1 MIPPEPLF
9 FGPAARPRFGWI
21 HRPASGDARA
31 GLIICD
37 PFGYEAVCA
46 HRSLRHFAEAVGA
59 VGVAALRFD
68 YDGTG
73 DSAGSDRD
81 PGRLTEWVT
90 SIRDA
95 IDTLRARTGVERIFV
110 LGVRLGAALAVL
122 AARDR
127 RDVDGVIAF
136 APVVSGRAYLRELRA
151 LQMSLGIA
159 APPIG
164 HTPSADEREAVGFVL
179 TPETLESVG
188 QIDLA
193 KTDTRPARQVLLLER
208 DDLPGPDAWATAMS
222 EAGTGVTRLRLPGY
236 ASMVLDPHN
245 AIVPEA
251 VIRAATDW
259 IANAVGTAA
268 PRETPPP
275 AAGDARRLSPASSI
289 PEARIR
295 HGEGT
300 IRERAVFL
308 DDDQLL
314 FGIVAEREEPQAAP
328 ERPAPARL
336 GILLL
341 NAGAVHHIGPNRL
354 YVEMARRWAAL
365 GHVVLRMD
373 IAGIGD
379 SRPRRAAAENV
390 VYSPHALDDVAAA
403 VAFLRRQPGVDRCL
417 PTGLCAGAYHAFK
430 AALAGLPVAAI
441 MPINPLTF
449 FWKEGMSLDYPA
461 HKVIEEAHRYAESL
475 FRPESWGKLLRGQ
488 GRPRVV
494 AEVIARHGVAL
505 VARRI
510 RDAAR
515 FVNRPLPDDLGHDLQ
530 GIARRRIP
538 MHFVFAAG
546 DPGFDLLRIQGGST
560 FPSLKGRH
568 ELTVDLIDGPDHTFT
583 PVWSHPIL
591 LDRLTYLVRRVA
603 G

>member
-275 AAGDARRLSPASSI
+275 AAGDARTLPPSSI

-314 FGIVAEREEPQAAP
+314 FGIVAERRAAGRADALPAATRHPSSQRRRRPSHRPEPP
-328 ERPAPARL
+328 VRGDRPAL
-336 GILLL
+336 
-341 NAGAVHHIGPNRL
+341 
-354 YVEMARRWAAL
+354 AAL
-365 GHVVLRMD
+365 GHMSSCGWTSPEF
-373 IAGIGD
+373 AT
-379 SRPRRAAAENV
+379 SRPRGAAARRRLLA
-390 VYSPHALDDVAAA
+390 PRARQDVAAA
-403 VAFLRRQPGVDRCL
+403 VLIPAPTTGRQPVPAHGALRRRV
-417 PTGLCAGAYHAFK
+417 
-430 AALAGLPVAAI
+430 
-441 MPINPLTF
+441 
-449 FWKEGMSLDYPA
+449 PA
-461 HKVIEEAHRYAESL
+461 RS
-475 FRPESWGKLLRGQ
+475 
-488 GRPRVV
+488 
-494 AEVIARHGVAL
+494 
-505 VARRI
+505 
-510 RDAAR
+510 
-515 FVNRPLPDDLGHDLQ
+515 
-530 GIARRRIP
+530 RRRSAP
-538 MHFVFAAG
+538 VCLSRRSC
-546 DPGFDLLRIQGGST
+546 PST
-560 FPSLKGRH
+560 R
-568 ELTVDLIDGPDHTFT
+568 
-583 PVWSHPIL
+583 
-591 LDRLTYLVRRVA
+591 
-603 G
+603 